1 MVLKNRIIKLEQR
14 EAAKANGEPIRLPG
28 ETLTAFNNRRAAA
41 FRQSLGKC
49 RTMLDVLRENYQW
62 P

>member
-1 MVLKNRIIKLEQR
+1 MNINQRLKKLEQR
-14 EAAKANGEPIRLPG
+14 EAAKANGELIRLPG
-28 ETLTAFNNRRAAA
+28 ETLTAYNNRRAAA

-49 RTMLDVLRENYQW
+49 RTLLDLLKENYQW